1 MFKNEKKILLF
12 DGICNLCNRLIQFII
27 KRDPKAKF
35 RFTALQSKTGQDI
48 LLQMK
53 LPMGDFN
60 SIVYIRDGKCLFK
73 SSAILHVLYDLG
85 GVWKIFYLL
94 IIIPSFIRDFTYTI
108 VAKTRYKV
116 FGKRETCMIPSSEIK
131 DRFLD

>member
-1 MFKNEKKILLF
+1 MFKNEKNILLF
-12 DGICNLCNRLIQFII
+12 DGICNLCNRLVQFVI
-27 KRDPKAKF
+27 KRDLKAKF
-35 RFTALQSKTGQDI
+35 RFAALQSKTGQA
-48 LLQMK
+48 LCLHMK

-85 GVWKIFYLL
+85 GVWKLFYAF
-94 IIIPSFIRDFTYTI
+94 IIMPSFIRDFVYTI

-131 DRFLD
+131 NRFLD

>member
-12 DGICNLCNRLIQFII
+12 DGICNLCNRLVQFII
-27 KRDPKAKF
+27 KRDPKAIF
-35 RFTALQSKTGQDI
+35 RFAALQSKTGQDI
-48 LLQMK
+48 LLHMK

-73 SSAILHVLYDLG
+73 SSAILHVLYDIG
-85 GVWKIFYLL
+85 GVWKLFYAFIFM
-94 IIIPSFIRDFTYTI
+94 PPFIRDFAYTI
-108 VAKTRYKV
+108 FAKTRYKV
-116 FGKRETCMIPSSEIK
+116 FGKRETCMIPSPEIK